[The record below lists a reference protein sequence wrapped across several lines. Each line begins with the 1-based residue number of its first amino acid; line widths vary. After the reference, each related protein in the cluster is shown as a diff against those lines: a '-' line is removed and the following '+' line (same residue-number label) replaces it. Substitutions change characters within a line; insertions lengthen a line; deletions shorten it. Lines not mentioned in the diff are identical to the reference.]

1 MEAMNEIKSL
11 IEAQG
16 DAFEAFRNRLDDE
29 MKAERKER
37 EDLEARIN
45 RMGMIDKSSEKSFN
59 PAERKA
65 IAAFV
70 RKGDD
75 SELKAMSVGSDP
87 DGGYVV
93 LPAMAGSILNKL
105 REVSPLGKFARRVT
119 MGPGDSWEE
128 PQEDGDTGAE
138 WTGETSSRNPTTS
151 STLKMFKVPLEE
163 CTATVRVTQRLLDD
177 TGFDLGGWI
186 DERIADRFARLEG
199 AAFVNGNGIKKPR
212 GITSYDVAANG
223 DSTRAATKLEYVAS
237 GASGDFAAS
246 EPEDKLV
253 DLVYSLRAP
262 YRANASWL
270 MNRATAGIIRKM
282 KDQYGRFLWADGL
295 KAGEPAQLLG
305 FPVYID
311 EEMPTI
317 AANSLSI
324 AFGDF
329 TRGYTVIERPG
340 IKMLRDPFT
349 AKPNVDFYATRRVGG
364 GVADF
369 DAIKLMKF
377 AAS

>member
-1 MEAMNEIKSL
+1 MADMLEIKNL

-16 DAFEAFRNRLDDE
+16 DAFEAFRANME
-29 MKAERKER
+29 AKMAEERKER
-37 EDLEARIN
+37 EELESRLN
-45 RMGMIDKSSEKSFN
+45 RGGLSVPGAKSFD

-65 IAAFV
+65 VAAFV

-87 DGGYVV
+87 DGGFIVI
-93 LPAMAGSILNKL
+93 PQMADAIMDKL
-105 REVSPLGKFARRVT
+105 REVSPLGGLARRVT
-119 MGPGDSWEE
+119 MGPGDSFEE

-138 WTGETSSRNPTTS
+138 WTGETSTRSPTTS
-151 STLKMFKVPLEE
+151 PTLKMFKVPLEE
-163 CTATVRVTQRLLDD
+163 CTATVRVTQKLLDD
-177 TGFDLGGWI
+177 TGFDLGAWI
-186 DERIADRFARLEG
+186 EGRIADRFARLEG
-199 AAFVNGNGIKKPR
+199 AAFVTGNGALKPR
-212 GITSYDVAANG
+212 GITTYDVSTDD
-223 DSTRAATKLEYVAS
+223 DSTRADNTLEYVAS
-237 GASGDFAAS
+237 GASGAFAGS

-270 MNRATAGIIRKM
+270 MNRATAGLVRKM
-282 KDQYGRFLWADGL
+282 KDAQDRFLWTDSLA
-295 KAGEPAQLLG
+295 AGEPAMLLG
-305 FPVYID
+305 FPVYLD

-340 IKMLRDPFT
+340 IKMLRDPFS
-349 AKPNVDFYATRRVGG
+349 AKPHVDFYATRRVGG

>member
-1 MEAMNEIKSL
+1 MTDMSEIKSL
-11 IEAQG
+11 IEQQG
-16 DAFEAFRNRLDDE
+16 DAFADFRERIDNEL
-29 MKAERKER
+29 KTERKER
-37 EDLEARIN
+37 EELEARIN
-45 RMGMIDKSSEKSFN
+45 RQGFSGGGGKSFD

-65 IAAFV
+65 IATFV

-93 LPAMAGSILNKL
+93 LPQMAGSILNKL
-105 REVSPLGKFARRVT
+105 REVSPLGNLARRVT

-128 PQEDGDTGAE
+128 PQEDGDAGAE
-138 WTGETSSRNPTTS
+138 WTGETSARNPTTS
-151 STLKMFKVPLEE
+151 PTLKMLKIPLAE

-177 TGFDLGGWI
+177 ATFDLGAWI
-186 DERIADRFARLEG
+186 DERLANRFARLEG
-199 AAFVNGNGIKKPR
+199 SSFVSGNGILKPR
-212 GITSYDVAANG
+212 GITTYDVSTDD
-223 DSTRAATKLEYVAS
+223 DSTRAADTLEYVAS
-237 GASGDFAAS
+237 GASGAFAGT

-262 YRANASWL
+262 YRANAAWM
-270 MNRATAGIIRKM
+270 MNRATAGLIRKM
-282 KDQYGRFLWADGL
+282 KDGNDRFLWTDSLA
-295 KAGEPAQLLG
+295 AGEPAQLLG
-305 FPVYID
+305 FPVYLD
-311 EEMPTI
+311 EEMPAI
-317 AANSLSI
+317 AADSLSI

-377 AAS
+377 SAS